1 MAAAQSFFDCR
12 CVVEYGCLLA
22 LPSAFL
28 LPLAPDQLLVQRER
42 DELLRTGQYEADHS
56 IITELERMIS
66 KVHQQQQQQQ
76 QQQQVDHVVV

>member
-1 MAAAQSFFDCR
+1 METAVCLR
-12 CVVEYGCLLA
+12 CPPHFTDPC
-22 LPSAFL
+22 PR
-28 LPLAPDQLLVQRER
+28 QLFVQRER

-76 QQQQVDHVVV
+76 QQHQQQVDHVVV